1 MNGIDAL
8 KLLKKGNKIRKLNW
22 DSGWFIFISSGTFGE
37 DKISSYFIDY
47 SQKMKEDLKINDDHR
62 YSDVIDDLLYH
73 NWETHDDDRN

>member
-22 DSGWFIFISSGTFGE
+22 DSGWFIFINNGYFGE

-47 SQKMKEDLKINDDHR
+47 SPKMKKDMEIKDDHR
-62 YSDVIDDLLYH
+62 YSDIIEDLVYE